1 MGENLQKKGE
11 FSVRSSLLRTLVNI
25 QGRDGGKVKLYFLIR
40 TPKKKKTRLS
50 CGGLKAAVWR
60 EGILGFTL
68 LII

>member
-40 TPKKKKTRLS
+40 TPKKKNRLS